1 MDVEKLIDEAFKID
15 RGIRYVGIVDS
26 QYNILG
32 SKMRQNVVSFS
43 SSETERNF
51 ISIIPPILVD
61 AVEKLEPHLGK
72 MDGVSIR
79 YEKALLA
86 FYRVRDL
93 VLVLSFGPEVVTP
106 FLSRIG
112 SEIRKLA
119 NAER

>member
-15 RGIRYVGIVDS
+15 RGIRYVVIVDS

-43 SSETERNF
+43 SAETERNF

-72 MDGVSIR
+72 MDAVSIR

-86 FYRVRDL
+86 FYRVGDL
-93 VLVLSFGPEVVTP
+93 VLVLSFGPEVVTR
-106 FLSRIG
+106 S
-112 SEIRKLA
+112 SVASVQK
-119 NAER
+119 